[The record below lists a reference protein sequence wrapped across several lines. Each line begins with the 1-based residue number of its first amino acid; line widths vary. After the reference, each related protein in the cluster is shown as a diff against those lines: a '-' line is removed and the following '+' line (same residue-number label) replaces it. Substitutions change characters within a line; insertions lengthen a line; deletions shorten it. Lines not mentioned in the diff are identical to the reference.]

1 MSIYS
6 TNRGGWRELND
17 VVQTVPRAQ
26 PAVSPS
32 ASSSQPQADTT
43 DWTSVRKAHPA
54 EYLLPLTE
62 KWFDAFPP
70 DKAPCALASQYPRV
84 ANMIAVQWRDHR
96 GAPELF
102 EDLLTD
108 KRGGRAGFPPA
119 VRRDL
124 LMLQE
129 YWYRGQLRF

>member
-17 VVQTVPRAQ
+17 VVQSVPPRPQSAGAAQ
-26 PAVSPS
+26 PNP
-32 ASSSQPQADTT
+32 DTT
-43 DWTSVRKAHPA
+43 DWTSVRKARPA

-62 KWFDAFPP
+62 KWFDAFPA
-70 DKAPCALASQYPRV
+70 DQAPCALTSQYPRV
-84 ANMIAVQWRDHR
+84 ANLIAVQWRDHR

-102 EDLLTD
+102 DDLLTD

-129 YWYRGQLRF
+129 YWYRGHLRF

>member
-6 TNRGGWRELND
+6 TNRGGWRQLND
-17 VVQTVPRAQ
+17 VVQSVPRAQ
-26 PAVSPS
+26 PASAPS
-32 ASSSQPQADTT
+32 SKADTT
-43 DWTSVRKAHPA
+43 DWTSVRKARPA

-70 DKAPCALASQYPRV
+70 DQAPCALASQYPRV

-102 EDLLTD
+102 DDLLAD

-129 YWYRGQLRF
+129 CWYRGQLRF

>member
-17 VVQTVPRAQ
+17 VVQSVPRAQ
-26 PAVSPS
+26 PAGAP
-32 ASSSQPQADTT
+32 QPKGDTT

-62 KWFDAFPP
+62 KWFDAFPA
-70 DKAPCALASQYPRV
+70 DRAPCALASQYPRV

-102 EDLLTD
+102 DDLLTD

-124 LMLQE
+124 VMLQE
-129 YWYRGQLRF
+129 YWYRGQLQF

>member
-1 MSIYS
+1 MSIYTGS
-6 TNRGGWRELND
+6 TRGNWKDLND

-26 PAVSPS
+26 PATQPRPES
-32 ASSSQPQADTT
+32 ANT
-43 DWTSVRKAHPA
+43 DWTSVRKARPA
-54 EYLLPLTE
+54 DYLLPLTE

-70 DKAPCALASQYPRV
+70 ERAPCALASQYPRIC
-84 ANMIAVQWRDHR
+84 NLIAVHWNDLR

-108 KRGGRAGFPPA
+108 RRGGRAGFPPA

-124 LMLQE
+124 VGVQE
-129 YWYRGQLRF
+129 HWYSGQLKL

>member
-6 TNRGGWRELND
+6 GSRGGWKDLND
-17 VVQTVPRAQ
+17 VVQPVVRP
-26 PAVSPS
+26 PAPGG
-32 ASSSQPQADTT
+32 AAPAGLQDAT
-43 DWTSVRKAHPA
+43 DWSSVRKAHPA

-62 KWFDAFPP
+62 KWFDKFPAQA
-70 DKAPCALASQYPRV
+70 APCALASQYPRIC
-84 ANMIAVQWRDHR
+84 NLIAVHWNDHR

-108 KRGGRAGFPPA
+108 RRGGRAGFPPA

-124 LMLQE
+124 IAVQE
-129 YWYRGQLRF
+129 YWYRGLLKL

>member
-6 TNRGGWRELND
+6 RNRGGWKDNND
-17 VVQTVPRAQ
+17 VVQTLPRVQPLVTPAQ
-26 PAVSPS
+26 APPEFAH
-32 ASSSQPQADTT
+32 
-43 DWTSVRKAHPA
+43 DWSGVRKARPA
-54 EYLLPLTE
+54 EHMLPLTE

-70 DKAPCALASQYPRV
+70 EKAPCALASQYPRIC
-84 ANMIAVQWRDHR
+84 NLIAVHWNDLR

-108 KRGGRAGFPPA
+108 RRGGRAGFPPT

-124 LMLQE
+124 INVQE
-129 YWYRGQLRF
+129 QWYSGQISF

>member
-1 MSIYS
+1 MSIYMGS
-6 TNRGGWRELND
+6 TRGNWKDLND

-26 PAVSPS
+26 PATQPRPES
-32 ASSSQPQADTT
+32 ANT
-43 DWTSVRKAHPA
+43 DWTSVRKARPA
-54 EYLLPLTE
+54 DYLLPLTE

-70 DKAPCALASQYPRV
+70 ERAPCALASQYPRIC
-84 ANMIAVQWRDHR
+84 NLIAVHWNDLR

-108 KRGGRAGFPPA
+108 RRGGRAGFPPA

-124 LMLQE
+124 IGVQE
-129 YWYRGQLRF
+129 HWDSGQLKL